1 MPSNGVLTPFRR
13 TLLWVVI
20 AVVLLASPVAVSATN
35 VSERTY
41 TYERAEVVVDDE
53 DGIAYAGDPDLY
65 DRHLS
70 EDIGCS
76 TPTDTR
82 TCAFERHL
90 VSNATVPTG
99 MYATSPSDTIHAFG
113 LGLERYRYVQLD
125 GTVYEP
131 TFVANR
137 TVQNDDG
144 NYRIDLALESTDAT
158 DALRD
163 VSIDVSDG
171 RANVPS
177 VVVEA
182 AREGSASA
190 DREVEVPQTPI
201 RVDDGTYYR
210 VYQSGWSDPEPL
222 MPFYATAVSIL
233 GPLAGLSILYRRVQR
248 FELTYVDEGG
258 S

>member
-1 MPSNGVLTPFRR
+1 MSSSGVLTPFRR
-13 TLLWVVI
+13 TLLWATVSL
-20 AVVLLASPVAVSATN
+20 ALLATPVAVSAMN
-35 VSERTY
+35 VSETTY

-53 DGIAYAGDPDLY
+53 DGITYAGDPDLY
-65 DRHLS
+65 SIHLS

-76 TPTDTR
+76 TPMDTR

-90 VSNATVPTG
+90 VSNATVPTEL
-99 MYATSPSDTIHAFG
+99 YATSSSYPDDVFD
-113 LGLERYRYVQLD
+113 LRLDRYRYVQLD
-125 GTVYEP
+125 GSVYEP
-131 TFVANR
+131 TYVVNQSVRNA
-137 TVQNDDG
+137 DG
-144 NYRIDLALESTDAT
+144 SYRVDLALESADAT

-163 VSIDVSDG
+163 VSIDAADE
-171 RANVPS
+171 RADVPS

-210 VYQSGWSDPEPL
+210 VHQSDRSEPEPM
-222 MPFYATAVSIL
+222 MPVYGTALSIV
-233 GPLAGLSILYRRVQR
+233 GPLAGLHILYRLFQR
-248 FELTYVDEGG
+248 LEVTYVDEGG

>member
-65 DRHLS
+65 NRHLS

-76 TPTDTR
+76 TPGDTR
-82 TCAFERHL
+82 TCAFERYL
-90 VSNATVPTG
+90 VSNGTVPTG
-99 MYATSPSDTIHAFG
+99 MYASDPSSASPAFG
-113 LGLERYRYVQLD
+113 LDIERYRYVQLD

-131 TFVANR
+131 TYVANR

-144 NYRIDLALESTDAT
+144 NYRIDLALESTEAT

-163 VSIDVSDG
+163 VSDG
-171 RANVPS
+171 RTDVPS
-177 VVVEA
+177 VVAEA

-190 DREVEVPQTPI
+190 DREVEVPRTPI

-210 VYQSGWSDPEPL
+210 VYQSDRSDPEPM
-222 MPFYATAVSIL
+222 MPVYATAVSIL

-258 S
+258 P

>member
-1 MPSNGVLTPFRR
+1 MFSSGVLTPFRR
-13 TLLWVVI
+13 TLLWVVV
-20 AVVLLASPVAVSATN
+20 AVVLLASPVAVSAMN
-35 VSERTY
+35 VSETTY

-53 DGIAYAGDPDLY
+53 DGITYAGDPDLY
-65 DRHLS
+65 SIHLS

-76 TPTDTR
+76 TPADTR

-90 VSNATVPTG
+90 VSNATVPTE
-99 MYATSPSDTIHAFG
+99 MYATNPSAAIHMFD

-125 GTVYEP
+125 GSVYEP
-131 TFVANR
+131 TYVVNQSVR
-137 TVQNDDG
+137 NDDG
-144 NYRIDLALESTDAT
+144 SYRVDLALESADAT

-163 VSIDVSDG
+163 VSIDASNE
-171 RANVPS
+171 RADVPS

-190 DREVEVPQTPI
+190 DHEVGVPQTPI

-210 VYQSGWSDPEPL
+210 VHQSDRSDPEPM
-222 MPFYATAVSIL
+222 MPVYGTALSIV
-233 GPLAGLSILYRRVQR
+233 GPLAGLSILYRLCQR
-248 FELTYVDEGG
+248 LEVTSVDEGG